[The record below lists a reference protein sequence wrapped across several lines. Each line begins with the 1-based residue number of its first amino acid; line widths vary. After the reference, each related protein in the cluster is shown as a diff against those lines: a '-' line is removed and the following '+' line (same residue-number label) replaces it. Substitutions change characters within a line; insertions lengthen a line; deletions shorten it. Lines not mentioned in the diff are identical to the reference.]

1 LRLTEDA
8 FWLKKEDWNDFVNYE
23 EELGKILSN
32 YKMIALCTYF
42 LNRYK
47 TDKIIDVIINH
58 QFALIKRNGKW
69 ERIENSKRKKTDER
83 IKMLV
88 NIVELSNDAIITTSL
103 DGTITSLNKKAE
115 QVYGYSTQEILGKH
129 IGILEPAILLEETE
143 ELVELVK

>member
-1 LRLTEDA
+1 
-8 FWLKKEDWNDFVNYE
+8 
-23 EELGKILSN
+23 
-32 YKMIALCTYF
+32 M
-42 LNRYK
+42 
-47 TDKIIDVIINH
+47 IINH